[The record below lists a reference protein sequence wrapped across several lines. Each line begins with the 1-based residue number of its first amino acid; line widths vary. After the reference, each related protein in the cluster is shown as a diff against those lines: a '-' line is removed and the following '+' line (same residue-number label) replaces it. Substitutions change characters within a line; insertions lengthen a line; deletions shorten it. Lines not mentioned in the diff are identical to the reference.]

1 MTILSDVSRL
11 GEVEDRK
18 ELNET
23 EFPPQMEIY
32 GQREQDGKAHNAGT
46 SQKNVGV
53 GDRILETA
61 RQKPLGMGDP
71 GPLI

>member
-1 MTILSDVSRL
+1 MTVLSYD
-11 GEVEDRK
+11 VEDRK
-18 ELNET
+18 SRVRQSILDT
-23 EFPPQMEIY
+23 WRY
-32 GQREQDGKAHNAGT
+32 KDKREQDGEVHNAGT

-61 RQKPLGMGDP
+61 RQKALGMGDP